1 MGKENLLAGHE
12 IEKIEETFE
21 INEKLIISEE
31 TYLKGF
37 LEQARNVRQMAVK
50 HMEKE
55 PNEIIIQT
63 SQIWKNKMARIGLE
77 VQASGEKINL
87 AFNKFQEEPF
97 WNDETIRAEAS
108 KLWKKKMLP
117 QLFKWNPSQK
127 EMLTLNLD
135 EYSILQ
141 KSSEFISD
149 QLGLQIVQVLMAGE
163 DEDEGSK
170 SKFAFPLE
178 PGVIFR

>member
-1 MGKENLLAGHE
+1 MNLD
-12 IEKIEETFE
+12 
-21 INEKLIISEE
+21 EKLTLSEE

-37 LEQARNVRQMAVK
+37 LDQARNVRQMAVK

-63 SQIWKNKMARIGLE
+63 SQLWKNKMARIGLE

-87 AFNKFQEEPF
+87 AFNKIQETNF
-97 WNDETIRAEAS
+97 WKDEIIRAEAS

-127 EMLTLNLD
+127 EMLILNLD
-135 EYSILQ
+135 ENSILQ
-141 KSSEFISD
+141 KSAEFISD
-149 QLGLQIVQVLMAGE
+149 QLGLQIVQVLILHKIQLAICLP
-163 DEDEGSK
+163 
-170 SKFAFPLE
+170 A
-178 PGVIFR
+178 

>member
-1 MGKENLLAGHE
+1 MVYRRGGCNPEIGKKLLEIWAPMLQIATPHLAEEWWEKLGKENLLAGHE

-87 AFNKFQEEPF
+87 AFNKFQKSLFGMMKQFEQ
-97 WNDETIRAEAS
+97 RLAS
-108 KLWKKKMLP
+108 CGKRRCFHNYSNGIPLKKKCL
-117 QLFKWNPSQK
+117 L
-127 EMLTLNLD
+127 
-135 EYSILQ
+135 
-141 KSSEFISD
+141 
-149 QLGLQIVQVLMAGE
+149 
-163 DEDEGSK
+163 
-170 SKFAFPLE
+170 
-178 PGVIFR
+178 

>member
-1 MGKENLLAGHE
+1 
-12 IEKIEETFE
+12 
-21 INEKLIISEE
+21 
-31 TYLKGF
+31 
-37 LEQARNVRQMAVK
+37 MAVK

-63 SQIWKNKMARIGLE
+63 SQLWKNKMARIGLE

-87 AFNKFQEEPF
+87 AFNKFQEEHF
-97 WNDETIRAEAS
+97 WNDEAIRAEAS

-117 QLFKWNPSQK
+117 QLFKWNSSQK
-127 EMLTLNLD
+127 EMLILNLD
-135 EYSILQ
+135 ENSILQ
-141 KSSEFISD
+141 KSAEFISD

-163 DEDEGSK
+163 EDEGGK